1 MCRPANRGARWM
13 LARSRRKSNRNGA
26 TALGATA
33 GDSGARTSA
42 VFTTLSVATPGM
54 SSSWNYQAPDL
65 TNWTTTTVRNRW
77 D

>member
-13 LARSRRKSNRNGA
+13 LARSRHARNRNGA
-26 TALGATA
+26 TVSGGTA
-33 GDSGARTSA
+33 GANGAPTSA

>member
-33 GDSGARTSA
+33 GDSGARTSDGS
-42 VFTTLSVATPGM
+42 TTRFGVINGTSGFWILQES
-54 SSSWNYQAPDL
+54 DL
-65 TNWTTTTVRNRW
+65 TNWTTTTVSRRW
-77 D
+77 E